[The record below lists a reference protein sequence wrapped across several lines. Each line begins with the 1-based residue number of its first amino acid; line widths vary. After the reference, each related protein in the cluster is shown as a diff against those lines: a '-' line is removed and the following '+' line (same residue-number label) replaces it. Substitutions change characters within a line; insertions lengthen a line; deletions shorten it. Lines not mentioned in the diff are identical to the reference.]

1 MALSIGIIGLP
12 NVGKSTLFNALTGD
26 GAEVS
31 NYPFCTVAPN
41 VGTVEVPDP
50 RLERLSEVI
59 QPQSTTPTS
68 IRFVDIAG
76 LVRGANQGAGL
87 GNQFLAHVRDVD
99 ALVHVVRCFDDAQ
112 ISHVDGAIDPLR
124 DIETIET
131 ELLLADL
138 AVMEKAVPHL
148 DKVVRSE
155 PRSTRTQELAVCAK
169 VLEGLQRGMGA
180 AAMGLTPEERDAL
193 VAYSLLTT
201 RPVLYAANVGE
212 IEAGAPG
219 PWEDRLVERYGA
231 DQVLVISAQLEAEMA
246 GLSQEERAEFVREL
260 GLEHG
265 GIGCLVQAGY
275 KLLDLI
281 TFYTLANGK
290 LQAWQLPHGAKAPHA
305 AGRIHTDMEKG
316 FIRAEL
322 ASCEQLITMGGW
334 ASLKAAGQ
342 LRSEG
347 RDYVV
352 ADGDVITFLFKAL
365 RPRRIALGNAFCILT
380 EEVRSPIFCRLNKSE
395 TDQ

>member
-12 NVGKSTLFNALTGD
+12 NVGKSTLFNSLTGD
-26 GAEVS
+26 GVEVS

-41 VGTVEVPDP
+41 VGTVEVPDQ
-50 RLERLSEVI
+50 RLEQLSKVI
-59 QPQSTTPTS
+59 QPESTTPTS
-68 IRFVDIAG
+68 IHFVDIAG

-87 GNQFLAHVRDVD
+87 GNQFLAHIRDVD

-112 ISHVDGAIDPLR
+112 INHVDGDVAPLR

-155 PRSTRTQELAVCAK
+155 PRSTRTQELAACAK

-180 AAMGLTPEERDAL
+180 AAVGLTTEERNAL
-193 VAYSLLTT
+193 APYCLLTAK
-201 RPVLYAANVGE
+201 PVFYAANVGE
-212 IEAGAPG
+212 IEADTPG
-219 PWEDRLVERYGA
+219 PWAEELIERHGA
-231 DQVLVISAQLEAEMA
+231 DRVLIVSAQLEAEMA
-246 GLSQEERAEFVREL
+246 SLSQEERMEFIREL

-265 GIGCLVQAGY
+265 GIERLVQAGY

-281 TFYTLANGK
+281 TFYTLANDK
-290 LQAWQLPHGAKAPHA
+290 LQAWQLPRGEKAPRA
-305 AGRIHTDMEKG
+305 AGRIHTDMENG

-322 ASCEQLITMGGW
+322 ASCDQLIAMEGW

-352 ADGDVITFLFKAL
+352 ADGDVITFLFKA
-365 RPRRIALGNAFCILT
+365 
-380 EEVRSPIFCRLNKSE
+380 
-395 TDQ
+395 

>member
-26 GAEVS
+26 GVEVS
-31 NYPFCTVAPN
+31 NYPFCTVGPN
-41 VGTVEVPDP
+41 VGTVEIPDQ
-50 RLERLSEVI
+50 RLERLSEVL
-59 QPQSTTPTS
+59 QPESTTPTS
-68 IRFVDIAG
+68 IHFVDIAG

-87 GNQFLAHVRDVD
+87 GNQFLAHIRDVD

-112 ISHVDGAIDPLR
+112 ISHVDGEIDPLR

-155 PRSTRTQELAVCAK
+155 PRSTRAQELAACTK
-169 VLEGLQRGMGA
+169 VLEGLQRGTGTA
-180 AAMGLTPEERDAL
+180 AVGLTIEERDAL
-193 VAYSLLTT
+193 APYSLLTA
-201 RPVLYAANVGE
+201 RPVLYAANIGE
-212 IEAGAPG
+212 IEADAPE
-219 PWEDRLVERYGA
+219 PWVGQLVECYGA
-231 DQVLVISAQLEAEMA
+231 DRVLVVSAQLEAEMA
-246 GLSQEERAEFVREL
+246 SLSQEERAEFIQEL

-265 GIGCLVQAGY
+265 GIERLVQAGY

-290 LQAWQLPHGAKAPHA
+290 LQAWQLPRGEKAPRA

-322 ASCEQLITMGGW
+322 AACDQLIAMGGW
-334 ASLKAAGQ
+334 APLKAAGQ

-352 ADGDVITFLFKAL
+352 ADGDVITFLFKA
-365 RPRRIALGNAFCILT
+365 
-380 EEVRSPIFCRLNKSE
+380 
-395 TDQ
+395 

>member
-26 GAEVS
+26 RAEVS

-50 RLERLSEVI
+50 RLGQLSEII
-59 QPQSTTPTS
+59 QPQSTTPTG

-87 GNQFLAHVRDVD
+87 GNQFLAHIRDVD

-155 PRSTRTQELAVCAK
+155 PRSTREQELVACAK
-169 VLEGLQRGMGA
+169 VLAGLQRGMGA
-180 AAMGLTPEERDAL
+180 AAMGLTSEERDAL
-193 VAYSLLTT
+193 AAYSLLTAS
-201 RPVLYAANVGE
+201 PVLYVANVGE
-212 IEAGAPG
+212 VEADAPG
-219 PWEDRLVERYGA
+219 PWVDRLVEYYGA
-231 DQVLVISAQLEAEMA
+231 DQVLVVSAQLEAEIA
-246 GLSQEERAEFVREL
+246 GLSQEERAEFSREL
-260 GLEHG
+260 GLEYG
-265 GIGCLVQAGY
+265 GMERLVQAGY

-281 TFYTLANGK
+281 TFYTFANGK
-290 LQAWQLPHGAKAPHA
+290 LQAWQLPRGEKAPKA

-322 ASCEQLITMGGW
+322 ASCDQLITMGGW
-334 ASLKAAGQ
+334 APLKAAGQ

-352 ADGDVITFLFKAL
+352 ADGDVITFLFKA
-365 RPRRIALGNAFCILT
+365 
-380 EEVRSPIFCRLNKSE
+380 
-395 TDQ
+395 

>member
-26 GAEVS
+26 GVEVS

-41 VGTVEVPDP
+41 VGTVEIPDQ

-59 QPQSTTPTS
+59 QPESTTPTS
-68 IRFVDIAG
+68 IHFVDIAG

-87 GNQFLAHVRDVD
+87 GNQFLAHIRDVD

-124 DIETIET
+124 DIGTIET

-155 PRSTRTQELAVCAK
+155 PRSTRAQELAACAK
-169 VLEGLQRGMGA
+169 VLAGLQRGTGA
-180 AAMGLTPEERDAL
+180 AALGLATEERDAL
-193 VAYSLLTT
+193 APYSLLTA

-212 IEAGAPG
+212 VEADAPG
-219 PWEDRLVERYGA
+219 PWVDRLVERYGA
-231 DQVLVISAQLEAEMA
+231 DQVLVVSAQLEAEMA
-246 GLSQEERAEFVREL
+246 GLSQEERAEFIREL
-260 GLEHG
+260 GLEQG
-265 GIGCLVQAGY
+265 GIERLVQAGY

-290 LQAWQLPHGAKAPHA
+290 LQAWQLPRGEKAPRA

-322 ASCEQLITMGGW
+322 ASCDQLIAMGGW
-334 ASLKAAGQ
+334 APLKAAGQ

-352 ADGDVITFLFKAL
+352 ADGDVITFLFKA
-365 RPRRIALGNAFCILT
+365 
-380 EEVRSPIFCRLNKSE
+380 
-395 TDQ
+395 

>member
-59 QPQSTTPTS
+59 QPESTTPTN

-87 GNQFLAHVRDVD
+87 GNQFLAHIRDVD
-99 ALVHVVRCFDDAQ
+99 ALVHVVRCFDNAQ

-155 PRSTRTQELAVCAK
+155 PRSTRAQELVACAK
-169 VLEGLQRGMGA
+169 VLAGLQRGMGA
-180 AAMGLTPEERDAL
+180 AAMGLTSEERDAL
-193 VAYSLLTT
+193 AAYSLLTAS
-201 RPVLYAANVGE
+201 PVLYAANVGE
-212 IEAGAPG
+212 VEADAPG
-219 PWEDRLVERYGA
+219 PWVDQLVERYGA
-231 DQVLVISAQLEAEMA
+231 DQVLVISAQLEAEIA
-246 GLSQEERAEFVREL
+246 GLGQEERAEFSREL
-260 GLEHG
+260 GLEYEG
-265 GIGCLVQAGY
+265 MERLVQAGY

-290 LQAWQLPHGAKAPHA
+290 LQAWQLPRGEKAPKA

-334 ASLKAAGQ
+334 APLKAAGQ

-352 ADGDVITFLFKAL
+352 ADGDVITFLFKA
-365 RPRRIALGNAFCILT
+365 
-380 EEVRSPIFCRLNKSE
+380 
-395 TDQ
+395 

>member
-26 GAEVS
+26 GIEVS

-41 VGTVEVPDP
+41 VGIVEVPDQ

-59 QPQSTTPTS
+59 QPESTTPTS

-76 LVRGANQGAGL
+76 LVQGANQGAGL
-87 GNQFLAHVRDVD
+87 GNQFLAHIRDVD
-99 ALVHVVRCFDDAQ
+99 ALIHVVRCFDDAQ

-138 AVMEKAVPHL
+138 AIMEKAVPQL

-155 PRSTRTQELAVCAK
+155 PRSTRTQELATCAK
-169 VLEGLQRGMGA
+169 VLEGLQRGTSA
-180 AAMGLTPEERDAL
+180 SAVGLTMEEQEVLTPYR
-193 VAYSLLTT
+193 LLTAK
-201 RPVLYAANVGE
+201 PVLYAANAGE
-212 IEAGAPG
+212 TGAEG
-219 PWEDRLVERYGA
+219 PWVDQLVERYGA
-231 DQVLVISAQLEAEMA
+231 DQVLIVSAQLEAEMVD
-246 GLSQEERAEFVREL
+246 LSQEERAEFIRAL
-260 GLEHG
+260 GMEHG
-265 GIGCLVQAGY
+265 GIERLVQAGY

-281 TFYTLANGK
+281 TFYTLANDK
-290 LQAWQLPHGAKAPHA
+290 LQAWQLPRGEKAPRA

-322 ASCEQLITMGGW
+322 ASCDQLLTMGGW
-334 ASLKAAGQ
+334 GPLKAAGQ

-347 RDYVV
+347 RDYAV
-352 ADGDVITFLFKAL
+352 ADGDVITFLFK
-365 RPRRIALGNAFCILT
+365 P
-380 EEVRSPIFCRLNKSE
+380 
-395 TDQ
+395 

>member
-50 RLERLSEVI
+50 RLERLREVI

-76 LVRGANQGAGL
+76 LVRDANQGAGL
-87 GNQFLAHVRDVD
+87 GNQFLAHIRDVD

-155 PRSTRTQELAVCAK
+155 PRSTRTQELAACAR
-169 VLEGLQRGMGA
+169 VLAGLQRGMGA
-180 AAMGLTPEERDAL
+180 AAMGLISEERDAL
-193 VAYSLLTT
+193 AAYSLLTA
-201 RPVLYAANVGE
+201 RPVLYAANVE
-212 IEAGAPG
+212 EVEAGVPG
-219 PWEDRLVERYGA
+219 PWVDRLVECYGA
-231 DQVLVISAQLEAEMA
+231 DQVLVIPAQLEAEMA

-265 GIGCLVQAGY
+265 GIERLVQAGY

-290 LQAWQLPHGAKAPHA
+290 LQAWQLPRGEKAPKA

-322 ASCEQLITMGGW
+322 ASCEKLITMGGW
-334 ASLKAAGQ
+334 APLKAAGQ

-352 ADGDVITFLFKAL
+352 ADGDVITFLFKA
-365 RPRRIALGNAFCILT
+365 
-380 EEVRSPIFCRLNKSE
+380 
-395 TDQ
+395 

>member
-26 GAEVS
+26 GVEVS

-41 VGTVEVPDP
+41 VGTVEILDQ

-59 QPQSTTPTS
+59 QPESTTPTS
-68 IRFVDIAG
+68 IHFVDIAG

-87 GNQFLAHVRDVD
+87 GNQFLAHIRDVD

-124 DIETIET
+124 DIGTIET

-155 PRSTRTQELAVCAK
+155 PRSTRAQELAACAK
-169 VLEGLQRGMGA
+169 VLAGLLRGTGA
-180 AAMGLTPEERDAL
+180 AALGLATEERDAL
-193 VAYSLLTT
+193 APYSLLTA

-212 IEAGAPG
+212 VEADAPG
-219 PWEDRLVERYGA
+219 PWVDRLVERYGA
-231 DQVLVISAQLEAEMA
+231 DQVLVVSAQLEAEMA
-246 GLSQEERAEFVREL
+246 GLSQEERAEFIREL
-260 GLEHG
+260 GLEQG
-265 GIGCLVQAGY
+265 GIERLVQAGY

-290 LQAWQLPHGAKAPHA
+290 LQAWQLPRGEKAPRA

-322 ASCEQLITMGGW
+322 ASCDQLIAMGGW
-334 ASLKAAGQ
+334 APLKAAGQ

-352 ADGDVITFLFKAL
+352 ADGDVITFLFKA
-365 RPRRIALGNAFCILT
+365 
-380 EEVRSPIFCRLNKSE
+380 
-395 TDQ
+395 

>member
-26 GAEVS
+26 GVEVS
-31 NYPFCTVAPN
+31 NYPFCTVGPN
-41 VGTVEVPDP
+41 VGTVEIPDQ

-59 QPQSTTPTS
+59 QPESTTPTS
-68 IRFVDIAG
+68 IHFVDIAG

-87 GNQFLAHVRDVD
+87 GNQFLAHIRDVD

-112 ISHVDGAIDPLR
+112 ISHVYGEIDPLR

-155 PRSTRTQELAVCAK
+155 PRSTRAQELVACTK
-169 VLEGLQRGMGA
+169 VLEGLQRGTGTA
-180 AAMGLTPEERDAL
+180 AVGLTIEERDAL
-193 VAYSLLTT
+193 APYSLLTA
-201 RPVLYAANVGE
+201 RPVLYAANIGE
-212 IEAGAPG
+212 IEADAPE
-219 PWEDRLVERYGA
+219 PWVDQLVECYGA
-231 DQVLVISAQLEAEMA
+231 DRVLVVSAQLEAEMA
-246 GLSQEERAEFVREL
+246 GLSQEERAEFIREL

-265 GIGCLVQAGY
+265 GIERLVQAGY

-290 LQAWQLPHGAKAPHA
+290 LQAWQLPRGEKAPRA

-322 ASCEQLITMGGW
+322 AACDQLIAMGGW
-334 ASLKAAGQ
+334 APLKAAGQ

-352 ADGDVITFLFKAL
+352 ADGDVITFLFKA
-365 RPRRIALGNAFCILT
+365 
-380 EEVRSPIFCRLNKSE
+380 
-395 TDQ
+395 

>member
-41 VGTVEVPDP
+41 IGTVEVPDP

-155 PRSTRTQELAVCAK
+155 PRSTRAQELAACAK
-169 VLEGLQRGMGA
+169 VLEGLQRGIGA

-219 PWEDRLVERYGA
+219 PWGDQLVERYGS
-231 DQVLVISAQLEAEMA
+231 DQVLVVSAQLEAEMV

-265 GIGCLVQAGY
+265 GIERLVQAGY

-290 LQAWQLPHGAKAPHA
+290 LQAWQLSHGAKSPHA

-334 ASLKAAGQ
+334 APLKAAGQ

-352 ADGDVITFLFKAL
+352 ADGDVITFLFK
-365 RPRRIALGNAFCILT
+365 
-380 EEVRSPIFCRLNKSE
+380 V
-395 TDQ
+395 

>member
-26 GAEVS
+26 GVEVS

-41 VGTVEVPDP
+41 VGTVEVPDS

-59 QPQSTTPTS
+59 QPESTTPTS

-87 GNQFLAHVRDVD
+87 GNQFLAHVRDAD
-99 ALVHVVRCFDDAQ
+99 ALVHLVRCFDGAQ
-112 ISHVDGAIDPLR
+112 ISHVDGEIDPLR

-138 AVMEKAVPHL
+138 AVMEKAVPYL

-155 PRSTRTQELAVCAK
+155 PRSVRVQELAVCAK
-169 VLEGLQRGMGA
+169 VLEGLQRGTAA
-180 AAMGLTPEERDAL
+180 AAMGLAPEERDAL
-193 VAYSLLTT
+193 APYRLLTAK
-201 RPVLYAANVGE
+201 PVLYAANVGE
-212 IEAGAPG
+212 VEADVPG
-219 PWEDRLVERYGA
+219 PWVDRLVERCGA
-231 DQVLVISAQLEAEMA
+231 DQVLVVSAQLEAEMA
-246 GLSQEERAEFVREL
+246 VLSREEKAEFVREW
-260 GLEHG
+260 GLEHE
-265 GIGCLVQAGY
+265 GIERLVQAGY
-275 KLLDLI
+275 NLLDLI

-290 LQAWQLPHGAKAPHA
+290 LQAWQLPRGEKAPRA

-322 ASCEQLITMGGW
+322 ASCDQLLTMGGW
-334 ASLKAAGQ
+334 APMKAAGQ

-347 RDYVV
+347 RDYAI
-352 ADGDVITFLFKAL
+352 ADGDVITFLFKA
-365 RPRRIALGNAFCILT
+365 
-380 EEVRSPIFCRLNKSE
+380 
-395 TDQ
+395 

>member
-12 NVGKSTLFNALTGD
+12 NVGKSTLFNALTRD
-26 GAEVS
+26 GVEVS

-41 VGTVEVPDP
+41 VGTVEIPDQ
-50 RLERLSEVI
+50 RLEQLSEVI
-59 QPQSTTPTS
+59 QPESTTPTS
-68 IRFVDIAG
+68 IHFVDIAG
-76 LVRGANQGAGL
+76 LVQGANEGAGL
-87 GNQFLAHVRDVD
+87 GNQFLAHIRDVD

-112 ISHVDGAIDPLR
+112 ISHVDGEIDPLR

-138 AVMEKAVPHL
+138 AVMEQAVPHL

-155 PRSTRTQELAVCAK
+155 PRSTREQELAACAK
-169 VLEGLQRGMGA
+169 VLEGLQCGTGA
-180 AAMGLTPEERDAL
+180 AAIELAAEERDAL
-193 VAYSLLTT
+193 ASYRLLTAK
-201 RPVLYAANVGE
+201 PVLYAANVGE
-212 IEAGAPG
+212 IEADAPG
-219 PWEDRLVERYGA
+219 PWADQLVDRYGA
-231 DQVLVISAQLEAEMA
+231 DRVLIVSAQFEAEMA
-246 GLSQEERAEFVREL
+246 SMSQEERAEFIEL

-265 GIGCLVQAGY
+265 GIERLVQSGY

-281 TFYTLANGK
+281 TFYTLANDK
-290 LQAWQLPHGAKAPHA
+290 LQAWQLPCGEKAPRA

-322 ASCEQLITMGGW
+322 AACDQLIAMGGW
-334 ASLKAAGQ
+334 APLKAAGQ

-352 ADGDVITFLFKAL
+352 ADGDVITFLFKA
-365 RPRRIALGNAFCILT
+365 
-380 EEVRSPIFCRLNKSE
+380 
-395 TDQ
+395 

>member
-26 GAEVS
+26 GVEVS

-41 VGTVEVPDP
+41 VGTVEIPDQ

-87 GNQFLAHVRDVD
+87 GNQFLAHVRDAD

-112 ISHVDGAIDPLR
+112 ISHVDGEIDPLR

-138 AVMEKAVPHL
+138 TVMEKVVPHL

-155 PRSTRTQELAVCAK
+155 PRSTHAHELAACAK
-169 VLEGLQRGMGA
+169 VLEGLQHGTS
-180 AAMGLTPEERDAL
+180 AAMVELTMKEKDALTPHR
-193 VAYSLLTT
+193 LLTA

-212 IEAGAPG
+212 VEADAPG
-219 PWEDRLVERYGA
+219 PWVDRLVERYGA
-231 DQVLVISAQLEAEMA
+231 DQVLVVSAQLEAEMA
-246 GLSQEERAEFVREL
+246 GLSQEERAEFIWEL

-265 GIGCLVQAGY
+265 GIERLVQAGY

-290 LQAWQLPHGAKAPHA
+290 LQAWQLPRGGKGSASSRAGPHRHG
-305 AGRIHTDMEKG
+305 KG
-316 FIRAEL
+316 V
-322 ASCEQLITMGGW
+322 
-334 ASLKAAGQ
+334 
-342 LRSEG
+342 
-347 RDYVV
+347 Y
-352 ADGDVITFLFKAL
+352 
-365 RPRRIALGNAFCILT
+365 PR
-380 EEVRSPIFCRLNKSE
+380 
-395 TDQ
+395 

>member
-26 GAEVS
+26 GVEVS

-41 VGTVEVPDP
+41 VGTVEIPDP
-50 RLERLSEVI
+50 RLEQLSEVI
-59 QPQSTTPTS
+59 QPESTTPTS
-68 IRFVDIAG
+68 IHFVDIAG

-87 GNQFLAHVRDVD
+87 GNQFLAHIRDVD

-112 ISHVDGAIDPLR
+112 INHVDGEMDPLR
-124 DIETIET
+124 DIEIIET

-138 AVMEKAVPHL
+138 AMMEKSVPHL

-155 PRSTRTQELAVCAK
+155 PRSTREQELASCAK
-169 VLEGLQRGMGA
+169 VLEGLQRGTGA
-180 AAMGLTPEERDAL
+180 AAMGLATEERDAL
-193 VAYSLLTT
+193 DPYRLLTAK
-201 RPVLYAANVGE
+201 PVFYVANVGE
-212 IEAGAPG
+212 VEADAPR
-219 PWEDRLVERYGA
+219 PWVNQLVERYGA
-231 DQVLVISAQLEAEMA
+231 ERVLVVSAQLEAEMA
-246 GLSQEERAEFVREL
+246 SLSQEERAEFILEL
-260 GLEHG
+260 GLAHG
-265 GIGCLVQAGY
+265 GIERLVQAGY
-275 KLLDLI
+275 NLLDLI

-290 LQAWQLPHGAKAPHA
+290 LQAWQLPRGEKVPRA

-322 ASCEQLITMGGW
+322 AACDQLIAMGGW
-334 ASLKAAGQ
+334 APLKAAGQ

-352 ADGDVITFLFKAL
+352 ADGDVITFLFKA
-365 RPRRIALGNAFCILT
+365 
-380 EEVRSPIFCRLNKSE
+380 
-395 TDQ
+395 

>member
-1 MALSIGIIGLP
+1 MALSVGIIGLP

-87 GNQFLAHVRDVD
+87 GNQFLAHIRDVD

-155 PRSTRTQELAVCAK
+155 PRSARAQELAACAK

-180 AAMGLTPEERDAL
+180 AAIGLTTEERNAL
-193 VAYSLLTT
+193 APYSLLTV
-201 RPVLYAANVGE
+201 RPMLYAANVGE
-212 IEAGAPG
+212 IEADTPG
-219 PWEDRLVERYGA
+219 PWADQLVECYGA
-231 DQVLVISAQLEAEMA
+231 DRVLIVSAQLEAEMA
-246 GLSQEERAEFVREL
+246 GLSQGEREEFIREL
-260 GLEHG
+260 GLERG
-265 GIGCLVQAGY
+265 GIERLVQAGY

-281 TFYTLANGK
+281 TFYTLANDK
-290 LQAWQLPHGAKAPHA
+290 LQAWQLPRGEKAPRA
-305 AGRIHTDMEKG
+305 AGRIHTDMENG

-322 ASCEQLITMGGW
+322 ASCDQLIAMGGW
-334 ASLKAAGQ
+334 APLKAAGQ

-352 ADGDVITFLFKAL
+352 ADGDVITFLFKA
-365 RPRRIALGNAFCILT
+365 
-380 EEVRSPIFCRLNKSE
+380 
-395 TDQ
+395 

>member
-31 NYPFCTVAPN
+31 NYLFCTVAPN
-41 VGTVEVPDP
+41 IGTVEVPDS

-68 IRFVDIAG
+68 LGFVDIAG

-87 GNQFLAHVRDVD
+87 GNQFLSHIRDVD
-99 ALVHVVRCFDDAQ
+99 ALVHVVRCFDDPQ
-112 ISHVDGAIDPLR
+112 TSHVDGAIDPFR

-138 AVMEKAVPHL
+138 AVMEKAVPYL

-155 PRSTRTQELAVCAK
+155 PRSTRAHELAACVK
-169 VLEGLQRGMGA
+169 VLAGLQRGIGA
-180 AAMGLTPEERDAL
+180 MAMGLTPAERDAL
-193 VAYSLLTT
+193 TTYSLLTAK
-201 RPVLYAANVGE
+201 PVLYAANVGE
-212 IEAGAPG
+212 VEG
-219 PWEDRLVERYGA
+219 PWVNRLVERYGE
-231 DQVLVISAQLEAEMA
+231 DQVRVVSARFEEEMA
-246 GLSQEERAEFVREL
+246 GLSPEERAEFVREL
-260 GLEHG
+260 GLEHK
-265 GIGCLVQAGY
+265 GIESLVQAGY

-290 LQAWQLPHGAKAPHA
+290 LQAWQLPRGEKAPKA
-305 AGRIHTDMEKG
+305 AARIHTDMEQG

-322 ASCEQLITMGGW
+322 ASGEQLITMGGW
-334 ASLKAAGQ
+334 APLKAAGQ

-347 RDYVV
+347 RDYIV
-352 ADGDVITFLFKAL
+352 ADGDVITFLFK
-365 RPRRIALGNAFCILT
+365 T
-380 EEVRSPIFCRLNKSE
+380 
-395 TDQ
+395 

>member
-26 GAEVS
+26 GVEVS

-41 VGTVEVPDP
+41 VGTVEIPDQ

-59 QPQSTTPTS
+59 QPESTTPTS
-68 IRFVDIAG
+68 IHFVDIAG

-87 GNQFLAHVRDVD
+87 GNQFLAHIRDVD

-124 DIETIET
+124 DIGTIET

-155 PRSTRTQELAVCAK
+155 PRSTRAQELAACAK
-169 VLEGLQRGMGA
+169 VLAGLLRGTGA
-180 AAMGLTPEERDAL
+180 AALGLATEERDAL
-193 VAYSLLTT
+193 APYSLLTA

-212 IEAGAPG
+212 VEADAPG
-219 PWEDRLVERYGA
+219 PWVDRLVERYGA
-231 DQVLVISAQLEAEMA
+231 DQVLVVSAQLEAEMA
-246 GLSQEERAEFVREL
+246 GLSQEERAEFIREL
-260 GLEHG
+260 GLEQG
-265 GIGCLVQAGY
+265 GIERLVQAGY

-290 LQAWQLPHGAKAPHA
+290 LQAWQLPRGEKAPRA

-322 ASCEQLITMGGW
+322 ASCDQLIAMGGW
-334 ASLKAAGQ
+334 APLKAAGQ

-352 ADGDVITFLFKAL
+352 ADGDVITFLFKA
-365 RPRRIALGNAFCILT
+365 
-380 EEVRSPIFCRLNKSE
+380 
-395 TDQ
+395 

>member
-26 GAEVS
+26 GVEVS

-41 VGTVEVPDP
+41 VGKVEIPDQ
-50 RLERLSEVI
+50 RLEQLSEVI
-59 QPQSTTPTS
+59 QPESITPTS
-68 IRFVDIAG
+68 IHFVDIAG

-87 GNQFLAHVRDVD
+87 GNQFLAHIRDVD

-112 ISHVDGAIDPLR
+112 ISHVDGEMDPLR
-124 DIETIET
+124 DIETVET

-155 PRSTRTQELAVCAK
+155 PRSTRTQELAACSK
-169 VLEGLQRGMGA
+169 VLEGLQRGTGV
-180 AAMGLTPEERDAL
+180 AAMGLTTEEKDVL
-193 VAYSLLTT
+193 VPYRLLTA

-212 IEAGAPG
+212 IEAEAPG
-219 PWEDRLVERYGA
+219 PWVDQLVERYGA
-231 DQVLVISAQLEAEMA
+231 DRVLVVSAQLEAEMA
-246 GLSQEERAEFVREL
+246 GLSQEERAEFIREL

-265 GIGCLVQAGY
+265 GIELLVQAGY

-281 TFYTLANGK
+281 TFYTLANDK
-290 LQAWQLPHGAKAPHA
+290 LQAWQLPRGEKASRA

-322 ASCEQLITMGGW
+322 AACDQLIVMGGW
-334 ASLKAAGQ
+334 TPLKAAGQ

-352 ADGDVITFLFKAL
+352 ADGDVITFLFKA
-365 RPRRIALGNAFCILT
+365 
-380 EEVRSPIFCRLNKSE
+380 
-395 TDQ
+395 

>member
-155 PRSTRTQELAVCAK
+155 PRSTRTQELAACAK
-169 VLEGLQRGMGA
+169 VLEGLQRGIGA
-180 AAMGLTPEERDAL
+180 AAMGLTPAERDAL

-212 IEAGAPG
+212 IETGAPG
-219 PWEDRLVERYGA
+219 PWEDQLVERYGS
-231 DQVLVISAQLEAEMA
+231 DQVLVVSAQFEVEMA
-246 GLSQEERAEFVREL
+246 GLSKEERAEFVREL

-265 GIGCLVQAGY
+265 GIERLVQAGY

-290 LQAWQLPHGAKAPHA
+290 LQAWQLPHGVKAPRA

-334 ASLKAAGQ
+334 APLKAVGQ

-352 ADGDVITFLFKAL
+352 ADGDVITFLFKA
-365 RPRRIALGNAFCILT
+365 
-380 EEVRSPIFCRLNKSE
+380 
-395 TDQ
+395 

>member
-12 NVGKSTLFNALTGD
+12 NVGKSTLFNALVGD

-31 NYPFCTVAPN
+31 HYPFCTVAPN

-50 RLERLSEVI
+50 RLEWLSEVI
-59 QPQSTTPTS
+59 RPQSTTPTN
-68 IRFVDIAG
+68 IHFVDIAG
-76 LVRGANQGAGL
+76 LVQGANQGAGL
-87 GNQFLAHVRDVD
+87 GNQFLAHIREVD

-138 AVMEKAVPHL
+138 AVMEKAVPYL

-155 PRSTRTQELAVCAK
+155 PRSTRTQELATCAK
-169 VLEGLQRGMGA
+169 VLKGLQRGMGA
-180 AAMGLTPEERDAL
+180 VAMGLTSEERDAL
-193 VAYSLLTT
+193 VAYSLLTAK
-201 RPVLYAANVGE
+201 PMLYAANVGE
-212 IEAGAPG
+212 VEADAPG
-219 PWEDRLVERYGA
+219 PWVDRLVHRYGA
-231 DQVLVISAQLEAEMA
+231 DQVLVISAQFEAEMV

-265 GIGCLVQAGY
+265 GIERLVQAGY

-290 LQAWQLPHGAKAPHA
+290 LQAWQLPRGEKASKA

-322 ASCEQLITMGGW
+322 ASCEQLINTGGW
-334 ASLKAAGQ
+334 APLKAAGQ

-352 ADGDVITFLFKAL
+352 ADGDVITFLFKA
-365 RPRRIALGNAFCILT
+365 
-380 EEVRSPIFCRLNKSE
+380 
-395 TDQ
+395 

>member
-26 GAEVS
+26 GVEVS

-41 VGTVEVPDP
+41 VGTVGIPDP

-59 QPQSTTPTS
+59 QPESTTPTS

-87 GNQFLAHVRDVD
+87 GNQFLAHVRDAD

-112 ISHVDGAIDPLR
+112 ITHVDGAIDPLR

-138 AVMEKAVPHL
+138 AVMEKAVPSL

-155 PRSTRTQELAVCAK
+155 PRSTRTHELAACAK
-169 VLEGLQRGMGA
+169 VLEGLQRGTGA
-180 AAMGLTPEERDAL
+180 AEMGLTRKEKDAL
-193 VAYSLLTT
+193 APYRLLTA
-201 RPVLYAANVGE
+201 RPVLYAANIGE
-212 IEAGAPG
+212 AEADALG
-219 PWEDRLVERYGA
+219 PWVDRLVESYGA
-231 DQVLVISAQLEAEMA
+231 DQVLVVSAQLEAEMT

-265 GIGCLVQAGY
+265 GVERLVQAGY

-290 LQAWQLPHGAKAPHA
+290 LQAWQLPRGEKAPRA

-322 ASCEQLITMGGW
+322 ASCDQLLTMGGW
-334 ASLKAAGQ
+334 APLKAAGQ
-342 LRSEG
+342 LRNEG
-347 RDYVV
+347 RDYTI
-352 ADGDVITFLFKAL
+352 ADGDIITFLFKA
-365 RPRRIALGNAFCILT
+365 
-380 EEVRSPIFCRLNKSE
+380 
-395 TDQ
+395 

>member
-26 GAEVS
+26 GVEVS

-41 VGTVEVPDP
+41 VGTVEIPDQ

-59 QPQSTTPTS
+59 QPESTTPTS
-68 IRFVDIAG
+68 IHFVDIAG

-87 GNQFLAHVRDVD
+87 GNQFLAHIRDVD

-124 DIETIET
+124 DIGTIET

-155 PRSTRTQELAVCAK
+155 PRSTRAQELAACAK
-169 VLEGLQRGMGA
+169 VLAGLQRGTGA
-180 AAMGLTPEERDAL
+180 AALGLATEERDAL
-193 VAYSLLTT
+193 APYSLLTA

-212 IEAGAPG
+212 VEADAPG
-219 PWEDRLVERYGA
+219 PWVDRLVERYGA
-231 DQVLVISAQLEAEMA
+231 DQVLVVSAQLEAEMA
-246 GLSQEERAEFVREL
+246 GLSQEERAEFIREL
-260 GLEHG
+260 GLEQG
-265 GIGCLVQAGY
+265 GIERLVQAGY

-290 LQAWQLPHGAKAPHA
+290 LQAWQLPRGEKTPRA

-322 ASCEQLITMGGW
+322 ASCDQLIAMGGW
-334 ASLKAAGQ
+334 APLKAAGQ

-352 ADGDVITFLFKAL
+352 ADGDVITFLFKA
-365 RPRRIALGNAFCILT
+365 
-380 EEVRSPIFCRLNKSE
+380 
-395 TDQ
+395 

>member
-26 GAEVS
+26 GVEVS

-41 VGTVEVPDP
+41 VGTVEIPDQ

-59 QPQSTTPTS
+59 QPESTTPTS
-68 IRFVDIAG
+68 IHFVDIAG

-87 GNQFLAHVRDVD
+87 GNQFLAHIRDVD

-124 DIETIET
+124 DIGTIET

-155 PRSTRTQELAVCAK
+155 PRSTRAQELAACAK
-169 VLEGLQRGMGA
+169 VLAGLQRGTGA
-180 AAMGLTPEERDAL
+180 AALGLATEERDAL
-193 VAYSLLTT
+193 APYSLLTA

-212 IEAGAPG
+212 VEADAPG
-219 PWEDRLVERYGA
+219 PWVDRLVKRYGA
-231 DQVLVISAQLEAEMA
+231 DQVLVVSAQLEAEMA
-246 GLSQEERAEFVREL
+246 GLSQEERAEFIREL
-260 GLEHG
+260 GLEQG
-265 GIGCLVQAGY
+265 GIERLVQAGY

-290 LQAWQLPHGAKAPHA
+290 LQAWQLPRGEKAPRA

-322 ASCEQLITMGGW
+322 ASCDQLIAMGGW
-334 ASLKAAGQ
+334 APLKAAGQ

-352 ADGDVITFLFKAL
+352 ADGDVITFLFKA
-365 RPRRIALGNAFCILT
+365 
-380 EEVRSPIFCRLNKSE
+380 
-395 TDQ
+395 

>member
-26 GAEVS
+26 GVEVS

-41 VGTVEVPDP
+41 VGTVEIPDQ
-50 RLERLSEVI
+50 RLEQLSEVI
-59 QPQSTTPTS
+59 QPESTTPTS
-68 IRFVDIAG
+68 IHFVDIAG

-87 GNQFLAHVRDVD
+87 GNQFLAHIRDVD

-112 ISHVDGAIDPLR
+112 ISHVDGEIDPLR
-124 DIETIET
+124 DIEIIEA

-138 AVMEKAVPHL
+138 AVMEQAVPHL

-155 PRSTRTQELAVCAK
+155 PRSTREQELAACAK
-169 VLEGLQRGMGA
+169 VLEGLQCGTGA
-180 AAMGLTPEERDAL
+180 AAIGLATEERDAL
-193 VAYSLLTT
+193 APYRLLTAK
-201 RPVLYAANVGE
+201 PVFYAANVGAV
-212 IEAGAPG
+212 EADAPR
-219 PWEDRLVERYGA
+219 PWVDQLVERDGA
-231 DQVLVISAQLEAEMA
+231 DRVLVISAQLEAEMA
-246 GLSQEERAEFVREL
+246 SLSQEDRAEFIEL

-265 GIGCLVQAGY
+265 GIERLVQTGY

-281 TFYTLANGK
+281 TFYTLANDK
-290 LQAWQLPHGAKAPHA
+290 LQAWQLPRGEKAPRA

-322 ASCEQLITMGGW
+322 AACDQLIAMGGW
-334 ASLKAAGQ
+334 APLKAAGQ

-352 ADGDVITFLFKAL
+352 TDGDVITFLFKA
-365 RPRRIALGNAFCILT
+365 
-380 EEVRSPIFCRLNKSE
+380 
-395 TDQ
+395 

>member
-26 GAEVS
+26 GVEVS

-41 VGTVEVPDP
+41 VGTVEIPDQ

-59 QPQSTTPTS
+59 QPESTTPTS
-68 IRFVDIAG
+68 IHFVDIAG

-87 GNQFLAHVRDVD
+87 GNQFLAHIRDVD

-124 DIETIET
+124 DIGTIET

-155 PRSTRTQELAVCAK
+155 PRSTRAQELAACAK
-169 VLEGLQRGMGA
+169 VLAGLQRGTGA
-180 AAMGLTPEERDAL
+180 AALGLATEERDAL
-193 VAYSLLTT
+193 APYSLLTA

-212 IEAGAPG
+212 VEADAPG
-219 PWEDRLVERYGA
+219 PWVDRLIERYGA
-231 DQVLVISAQLEAEMA
+231 DQVLVVSAQLEAEMA
-246 GLSQEERAEFVREL
+246 GLSQEERAEFIREL
-260 GLEHG
+260 GLEQG
-265 GIGCLVQAGY
+265 GIERLVQAGY

-290 LQAWQLPHGAKAPHA
+290 LQAWQLPRGEKAPRA

-322 ASCEQLITMGGW
+322 ASCDQLIAMGGW
-334 ASLKAAGQ
+334 APLKAAGQ

-352 ADGDVITFLFKAL
+352 ADGDVITFLFKA
-365 RPRRIALGNAFCILT
+365 
-380 EEVRSPIFCRLNKSE
+380 
-395 TDQ
+395 

>member
-26 GAEVS
+26 GVEVS
-31 NYPFCTVAPN
+31 NYPFCTVGPN
-41 VGTVEVPDP
+41 VGTVEIPDQ

-59 QPQSTTPTS
+59 QPESTTPTS
-68 IRFVDIAG
+68 VHFVDIAG

-87 GNQFLAHVRDVD
+87 GNQFLAHIRDVD

-112 ISHVDGAIDPLR
+112 ISHVDGGIDPLR

-155 PRSTRTQELAVCAK
+155 PRSTRTQELAACTK
-169 VLEGLQRGMGA
+169 VLEGLQRGTSV
-180 AAMGLTPEERDAL
+180 AAMGLTIEERDAL
-193 VAYSLLTT
+193 APYSLLTA
-201 RPVLYAANVGE
+201 RPVLYAANIGE
-212 IEAGAPG
+212 IEADAPE
-219 PWEDRLVERYGA
+219 PWVDQLVECYGA
-231 DQVLVISAQLEAEMA
+231 DRVLVVSAQLEAEMA
-246 GLSQEERAEFVREL
+246 SLSQEERAEFIQEL

-265 GIGCLVQAGY
+265 GIERLVQAGY

-281 TFYTLANGK
+281 TFYTLANDK
-290 LQAWQLPHGAKAPHA
+290 LQAWQLPRGEKVPRA

-322 ASCEQLITMGGW
+322 AACDQLIAMGGW
-334 ASLKAAGQ
+334 APLKAAGQ

-352 ADGDVITFLFKAL
+352 ADGDVITFLFKA
-365 RPRRIALGNAFCILT
+365 
-380 EEVRSPIFCRLNKSE
+380 
-395 TDQ
+395 

>member
-26 GAEVS
+26 GIEVS

-41 VGTVEVPDP
+41 VGKVEIPDQ
-50 RLERLSEVI
+50 RLEQLSEAI
-59 QPQSTTPTS
+59 QPESTTPTS
-68 IRFVDIAG
+68 IHFVDIAG

-87 GNQFLAHVRDVD
+87 GNQFLAHIRDVD

-112 ISHVDGAIDPLR
+112 VSHVDGEIDPLR
-124 DIETIET
+124 DIETVET

-155 PRSTRTQELAVCAK
+155 PRSTRTQELAACSK
-169 VLEGLQRGMGA
+169 VLEELQRGTGV
-180 AAMGLTPEERDAL
+180 AAMGLTTEEKDVL
-193 VAYSLLTT
+193 VSYRLLTA
-201 RPVLYAANVGE
+201 RPVLYAANGR
-212 IEAGAPG
+212 EAGADAPG
-219 PWEDRLVERYGA
+219 PWVDQLVERYGA
-231 DQVLVISAQLEAEMA
+231 DRVLVVSAQLEAEMA
-246 GLSQEERAEFVREL
+246 SLSQEERAEFIQEL
-260 GLEHG
+260 GLEYG
-265 GIGCLVQAGY
+265 GIERLIQAGY

-281 TFYTLANGK
+281 TFYTLANDK
-290 LQAWQLPHGAKAPHA
+290 LQAWQLPRGEKTPRA

-322 ASCEQLITMGGW
+322 AACDQLIAMGGW
-334 ASLKAAGQ
+334 APLKAAGQ

-352 ADGDVITFLFKAL
+352 ADGDVITFLFKA
-365 RPRRIALGNAFCILT
+365 
-380 EEVRSPIFCRLNKSE
+380 
-395 TDQ
+395 

>member
-26 GAEVS
+26 GVEVS

-41 VGTVEVPDP
+41 VGTVEIPDQ

-59 QPQSTTPTS
+59 QPESTTPTS
-68 IRFVDIAG
+68 IHFVDIAG

-87 GNQFLAHVRDVD
+87 GNQFLAHIRDVD

-124 DIETIET
+124 DIGTIET

-155 PRSTRTQELAVCAK
+155 PRSTRAQELAACAK
-169 VLEGLQRGMGA
+169 VLAGLQRGTGA
-180 AAMGLTPEERDAL
+180 AALGLATEERDAL
-193 VAYSLLTT
+193 APYSLLTA

-212 IEAGAPG
+212 VEADAPG
-219 PWEDRLVERYGA
+219 PWVDRLVERYGA
-231 DQVLVISAQLEAEMA
+231 DQVLVVSAQLEAEMA
-246 GLSQEERAEFVREL
+246 GLSQEERAEFIREL
-260 GLEHG
+260 GLEQG
-265 GIGCLVQAGY
+265 GIERLVQAGY

-281 TFYTLANGK
+281 TFYTLSNGK
-290 LQAWQLPHGAKAPHA
+290 LQAWQLPRGEKAPRA

-322 ASCEQLITMGGW
+322 ASCDQLIAMGGW
-334 ASLKAAGQ
+334 APLKAAGQ

-352 ADGDVITFLFKAL
+352 ADGDVITFLFKA
-365 RPRRIALGNAFCILT
+365 
-380 EEVRSPIFCRLNKSE
+380 
-395 TDQ
+395 

>member
-26 GAEVS
+26 GVEVS
-31 NYPFCTVAPN
+31 NYPFCTVTPN
-41 VGTVEVPDP
+41 VGIVEVPDP

-59 QPQSTTPTS
+59 QPESTTPTS
-68 IRFVDIAG
+68 IRFIDIAG

-87 GNQFLAHVRDVD
+87 GNQFLAHIRDVD
-99 ALVHVVRCFDDAQ
+99 AIVHVVRCFDNAQ
-112 ISHVDGAIDPLR
+112 ISHVDGEIDPLR

-155 PRSTRTQELAVCAK
+155 PRSTRTQELAACAK
-169 VLEGLQRGMGA
+169 VLEGLQRGTGA
-180 AAMGLTPEERDAL
+180 VAMGLATEEKDAL
-193 VAYSLLTT
+193 APYRLLTA
-201 RPVLYAANVGE
+201 RPMLYAANVGE
-212 IEAGAPG
+212 EADAPG
-219 PWEDRLVERYGA
+219 PWVALLVERYGA
-231 DQVLVISAQLEAEMA
+231 DRVLVVSAQLEAEMI
-246 GLSQEERAEFVREL
+246 GLSQEEQAEFIREL
-260 GLEHG
+260 GLEQG
-265 GIGCLVQAGY
+265 GIGYLIQAGY

-290 LQAWQLPHGAKAPHA
+290 LQAWQLPCGEKAPRA
-305 AGRIHTDMEKG
+305 AGRIHTDMESG

-322 ASCEQLITMGGW
+322 AACDQLIAMGGW
-334 ASLKAAGQ
+334 APLKAAGQ

-352 ADGDVITFLFKAL
+352 ADGDVITFLFKA
-365 RPRRIALGNAFCILT
+365 
-380 EEVRSPIFCRLNKSE
+380 
-395 TDQ
+395 

>member
-26 GAEVS
+26 GVEVS

-41 VGTVEVPDP
+41 VGTVEILDQ
-50 RLERLSEVI
+50 RLEQLSKVI
-59 QPQSTTPTS
+59 QPESTTPTS
-68 IRFVDIAG
+68 IHFVDIAG

-87 GNQFLAHVRDVD
+87 GNQFLAHIRDVD

-112 ISHVDGAIDPLR
+112 ISHVDGEINPLR

-148 DKVVRSE
+148 DKVVTSE
-155 PRSTRTQELAVCAK
+155 PRSTRTQELAACTK
-169 VLEGLQRGMGA
+169 ILEGLQRGTGA
-180 AAMGLTPEERDAL
+180 AAMGLTTEERDAL
-193 VAYSLLTT
+193 APYSLLTA
-201 RPVLYAANVGE
+201 RPVFYAANIGE
-212 IEAGAPG
+212 IEADAPR
-219 PWEDRLVERYGA
+219 PWVGQLVERYGA
-231 DQVLVISAQLEAEMA
+231 NRVLVVSAQLEAEMA
-246 GLSQEERAEFVREL
+246 GLSQEERAEFTREL

-265 GIGCLVQAGY
+265 GIERLVQAGY
-275 KLLDLI
+275 KLLDLL

-290 LQAWQLPHGAKAPHA
+290 LQAWQLPRGEKAPRA
-305 AGRIHTDMEKG
+305 AGRIHTDMENG

-322 ASCEQLITMGGW
+322 ASCDQLIAMGGW
-334 ASLKAAGQ
+334 APLKAAGQ

-352 ADGDVITFLFKAL
+352 ADGDVITFLFKA
-365 RPRRIALGNAFCILT
+365 
-380 EEVRSPIFCRLNKSE
+380 
-395 TDQ
+395 